1 MAFTALIFLTA
12 DFIGSFTKTM
22 NSESET
28 SPSPSVS
35 STAMHCLTCLSVS
48 ESFSNVYF
56 AGDVCKTDHGAW
68 SQEKAYVTGVQA
80 ANQILGREAN
90 EGIVALKD
98 DELHVAAGRQ
108 ASRAF
113 RSLLGERAPS
123 LANFLW

>member
-48 ESFSNVYF
+48 LF
-56 AGDVCKTDHGAW
+56 AATVGHQPVRKGTLASDRCCTHPMPSLVIAW
-68 SQEKAYVTGVQA
+68 S
-80 ANQILGREAN
+80 N
-90 EGIVALKD
+90 
-98 DELHVAAGRQ
+98 
-108 ASRAF
+108 S
-113 RSLLGERAPS
+113 S
-123 LANFLW
+123 